1 MNGRLDRVTVRFFRL
16 VNGLFE
22 SLALQVRVMY
32 CFRLSSPGCLIIALS
47 VMQLSGCSSYDKWK
61 EGRPKTYF
69 TSGTVLLDG
78 KPVAGAIITFQPID
92 GVNGKPGSA
101 LTDSNGYFEA
111 QTFDP
116 GDGLTEGTHRV
127 AIKKTQM
134 IDRATGKVVTEV
146 TTDAP
151 LKEDYLVPQKYSDF
165 SSSKIDVNIQAKSNK
180 LEPFQLSK

>member
-1 MNGRLDRVTVRFFRL
+1 MRSVEHFAAWLLIAIVTL
-16 VNGLFE
+16 H
-22 SLALQVRVMY
+22 
-32 CFRLSSPGCLIIALS
+32 
-47 VMQLSGCSSYDKWK
+47 LSGCTPYDKWK

-78 KPVAGAIITFQPID
+78 KPVAGVTVTFQPVDEVI
-92 GVNGKPGSA
+92 GKPGWA
-101 LTDSNGYFEA
+101 VTDENGYFEV

-127 AIKKTQM
+127 ALKKAQM

-151 LKEDYLVPQKYSDF
+151 LKEEHLLPEKYNYF
-165 SSSKIDVNIQAKSNK
+165 SASNFEVQIKAKKNY
-180 LEPFQLSK
+180 LEPFKLIK